1 MASNGQPLITPSQLG
16 SILLGARKSLRLT
29 QAQLAARLGLSQR
42 RLSELER
49 APETLSVNQL
59 MALCTQLGLQL
70 TIQPRADA
78 SQAPEPYPGD
88 W

>member
-1 MASNGQPLITPSQLG
+1 MTSNVQPLITPSQLG
-16 SILLGARKSLRLT
+16 AVLLGARKSLRLT
-29 QAQLAARLGLSQR
+29 QAELAARLGMSQR

-59 MALCTQLGLQL
+59 MALCMQLGLQL
-70 TIQPRADA
+70 TIQSRADA
-78 SQAPEPYPGD
+78 SQTPAPYPGD